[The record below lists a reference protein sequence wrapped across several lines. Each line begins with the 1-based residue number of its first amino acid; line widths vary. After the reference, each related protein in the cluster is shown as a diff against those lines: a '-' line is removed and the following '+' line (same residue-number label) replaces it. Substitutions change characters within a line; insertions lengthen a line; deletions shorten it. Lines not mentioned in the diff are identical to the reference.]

1 MKTRRYFEL
10 VKLKG
15 LMGEKKISYR
25 KLSKETKISVDAL
38 NNKINGYS
46 LLNAEEI
53 YKIVDVLEI
62 SPDNIITYFFP
73 QMLRNVS

>member
-1 MKTRRYFEL
+1 MKKRRYVEL

-15 LMGEKKISYR
+15 LMREKKISYR

-46 LLNAEEI
+46 LLNTEEI

-62 SPDNIITYFFP
+62 SPENIILYFFP

>member
-1 MKTRRYFEL
+1 MKTRKYVEL

-15 LMGEKKISYR
+15 LMREKKMSYR

-46 LLNAEEI
+46 LLNTEEI
-53 YKIVDVLEI
+53 DKIVSVLEI
-62 SPDNIITYFFP
+62 SPDNIIKYFFP
-73 QMLRNVS
+73 QMLRNVL